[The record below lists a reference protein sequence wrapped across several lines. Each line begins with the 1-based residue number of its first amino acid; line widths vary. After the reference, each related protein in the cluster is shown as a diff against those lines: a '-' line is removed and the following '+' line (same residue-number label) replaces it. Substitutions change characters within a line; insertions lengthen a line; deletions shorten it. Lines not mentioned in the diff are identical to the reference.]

1 MTMFRRLYNL
11 RSRISAQLTIAIM
24 GAVAMTVISGM
35 VGWYSFDRVAD
46 AQRHVSEGTVPAIA
60 AAFGIAQQSGALA
73 AAAPKLA
80 AASTQLDLTYAG
92 FEIQQNREQFARQ
105 LQLLEEL
112 GGDEE
117 HFQPIRTQGR
127 ALVSTIVDIE
137 DLMWNLFAF
146 EASRQRL
153 RDRMAVLSR
162 EFNHFLVPA
171 IDDQLFFAM
180 TGYRVLGEVPVVRT
194 HAFTDREI
202 LRYRTLSEVHSGTTV
217 AFEILATVFNT
228 SSITLLEP
236 LRERFES
243 VRRGIHNNI
252 NTLPGGEERQLL
264 ENLFTEMDRL
274 GSGEG
279 SGFDIRQ
286 RELEA
291 ETELQEILELNQSLA
306 LNLVNNVEKLVSVA
320 EDAAIDA
327 TAASADAILTGR
339 NLLIGISLASFVGAA
354 LISWLYVG
362 RGLIRRL
369 SLLSDRMR
377 VMAQGDLEKKI
388 EVRGND
394 EIAEMSSALEV
405 FRQHALEV
413 QRLNLVEKMA
423 NELKAKNELIETA
436 LNDLEKAQ
444 DQIVMREKLAALGEL
459 TAGVAHEIRNPLN
472 FIKNFAE
479 GSTELLEEMMEEV
492 EALLADIEENEET
505 KERRGLVQEI
515 ADDLVENTRLI
526 RQHGTRADSIVQSM
540 LMMGRGSGERQPAAI
555 NPLVDEHA
563 RLAYHSARATDTNFQ
578 AELVFELDPEVP
590 EMNIIPQDIG
600 RVFLNL
606 IGNACYAADD
616 RRRQMREA
624 DPSARFDPVIR
635 ISTKKLEDGVE
646 VSIRDNGTGIPDDV
660 IDKIFN
666 PFFTTKPTDQG
677 TGLGL
682 AMSNDII
689 REHGGTITVDSE
701 PDSYT
706 EFTVHLPFDTTP
718 TASDSSPAPLD

>member
-1 MTMFRRLYNL
+1 MTVLRRLYNM
-11 RSRISAQLTIAIM
+11 RSRISTQLTIAIA
-24 GAVAMTVISGM
+24 GAVTMTLISGM

-46 AQRHVSEGTVPAIA
+46 AQRHVNEGAVPAIA
-60 AAFGIAQQSGALA
+60 VAFGIAQQSGALA
-73 AAAPKLA
+73 AAAPKLT
-80 AASTQLDLTYAG
+80 ASGTQLDLTYTG
-92 FEIQQNREQFARQ
+92 FEVQQNRDEFARQ

-112 GGDEE
+112 GGDDE
-117 HFQPIRTQGR
+117 HFATIRTQGH

-137 DLMWNLFAF
+137 DLMWDLIAL

-153 RDRMAVLSR
+153 RDRMAALSR
-162 EFNHFLVPA
+162 ELNHFLIPA
-171 IDDQLFFAM
+171 IDDQLFYAM
-180 TGYRVLGEVPVVRT
+180 TGYRSLDDVPATRT
-194 HAFTDREI
+194 HDFTDREI
-202 LRYRTLSEVHSGTTV
+202 LRYRVLSEIHSGTKV

-228 SSITLLEP
+228 SGIILLEP
-236 LRERFES
+236 LKERFEA
-243 VRRGIHNNI
+243 VRRGIHNNLS
-252 NTLPGGEERQLL
+252 TLPDGEQRRHL
-264 ENLFTEMDRL
+264 EVHFEEMDRL

-279 SGFDIRQ
+279 SSFDIRQ
-286 RELEA
+286 RELESEA
-291 ETELQEILELNQSLA
+291 ELQRTLELNQSLA
-306 LNLVNNVEKLVSVA
+306 LNLVNNVERLVSGA

-327 TAASADAILTGR
+327 TVASEDAILTGR
-339 NLLIGISLASFVGAA
+339 NLLIGISLASIVGAV
-354 LISWLYVG
+354 LISWLYIG

-369 SLLSDRMR
+369 SRLSERMR
-377 VMAQGDLEKKI
+377 VMAKGGLEEKI

-423 NELKAKNELIETA
+423 NELRAKNELIETA
-436 LNDLEKAQ
+436 LTDLEKAQ

-479 GSTELLEEMMEEV
+479 GSTELLEEMVEEIDT
-492 EALLADIEENEET
+492 LLADIEENEQT
-505 KERRGLVQEI
+505 KERRALVREI
-515 ADDLVENTRLI
+515 TDDLVENTRLI
-526 RQHGTRADSIVQSM
+526 RQHGTRADSIVQNM

-555 NPLVDEHA
+555 NALVDEHA
-563 RLAYHSARATDTNFQ
+563 RLAYHSARATDTTFQ
-578 AELVFELDPEVP
+578 AELVFELDPEIP
-590 EMNIIPQDIG
+590 EMSLIPQDVG

-616 RRRQMREA
+616 RRRTLRET
-624 DPSARFDPVIR
+624 DPSTRFNPVIR
-635 ISTKKLEDGVE
+635 ISTRKLDDGVE
-646 VSIRDNGTGIPDDV
+646 ISVRDNGSGIPDDV

-682 AMSNDII
+682 AMSNDIV

-701 PDSYT
+701 PGTYT
-706 EFTVHLPFDTTP
+706 EFTVYLPFDTTP
-718 TASDSSPAPLD
+718 VPRD

>member
-1 MTMFRRLYNL
+1 MTMFRRIYNL
-11 RSRISAQLTIAIM
+11 RSRISTQLTIAIT

-46 AQRHVSEGTVPAIA
+46 AQRHVNEGTVPAIA

-73 AAAPKLA
+73 AAAPKITA
-80 AASTQLDLTYAG
+80 AGTQLDLTYTG
-92 FEIQQNREQFARQ
+92 FEVQESRDEFARQ
-105 LQLLEEL
+105 LRSLEEL
-112 GGDEE
+112 GGDDEL
-117 HFQPIRTQGR
+117 FQPIRTQGD
-127 ALVSTIVDIE
+127 ALVSTIADIE
-137 DLMWNLFAF
+137 NLKWNLFAL
-146 EASRQRL
+146 EASRMQL
-153 RDRMAVLSR
+153 GDRMATLSR
-162 EFNHFLVPA
+162 ELNHFLIPA
-171 IDDQLFFAM
+171 IDDQLFYAM
-180 TGYRVLGEVPVVRT
+180 TGYRVLGDVPVSRT
-194 HAFTDREI
+194 DIFTDREI
-202 LRYRTLSEVHSGTTV
+202 LRYRVLSEVHSGTKV

-236 LRERFES
+236 LRERFEA
-243 VRRGIHNNI
+243 VRRGIDNNL
-252 NTLPGGEERQLL
+252 NTLPDGEQRQHL
-264 ENLFTEMDRL
+264 ESLFNKMDQL
-274 GSGEG
+274 GSGED
-279 SGFDIRQ
+279 SSFDIRQ

-291 ETELQEILELNQSLA
+291 ETELQSILELNQSLA

-320 EDAAIDA
+320 EDAAIEA
-327 TAASADAILTGR
+327 TAASEDAILTGR
-339 NLLIGISLASFVGAA
+339 NLLIGISVASIVGAA
-354 LISWLYVG
+354 LISWLYIG

-369 SLLSDRMR
+369 SRLSERMR
-377 VMAQGDLEKKI
+377 VMAKGDLEEEI

-423 NELKAKNELIETA
+423 DELKAKNELIETA
-436 LNDLEKAQ
+436 LTDLEKAQ

-479 GSTELLEEMMEEV
+479 GSTELLEEMVEEI
-492 EALLADIEENEET
+492 EALLADIEENEQT
-505 KERRGLVQEI
+505 KERHALVREI
-515 ADDLVENTRLI
+515 TDDLVENTRLI

-540 LMMGRGSGERQPAAI
+540 LMMGRGSGERQPAEL

-578 AELVFELDPEVP
+578 AELVFELDPEIP

-616 RRRQMREA
+616 RRRKLRET

-635 ISTKKLEDGVE
+635 ISTRKLENGVE
-646 VSIRDNGTGIPDDV
+646 VSVRDNGSGIPDDV

-701 PDSYT
+701 PDTYT
-706 EFTVHLPFDTTP
+706 EFIVRLPFDTTP
-718 TASDSSPAPLD
+718 ATSDSSPGD

>member
-1 MTMFRRLYNL
+1 MFRRLYNL

-24 GAVAMTVISGM
+24 GAVTLTVISGM

-46 AQRHVSEGTVPAIA
+46 AQRHVSEETVPAIA
-60 AAFGIAQQSGALA
+60 AAFGIAQHSGALA
-73 AAAPKLA
+73 AAAPKLTSA
-80 AASTQLDLTYAG
+80 GTQLDLTYTG
-92 FEIQQNREQFARQ
+92 FEVQQNRDEFARQ

-112 GGDEE
+112 GGDDE
-117 HFQPIRTQGR
+117 HFQPIRSQSR
-127 ALVSTIVDIE
+127 DLVSTIVDIE
-137 DLMWNLFAF
+137 NLMWNLFAL
-146 EASRQRL
+146 EASRLRL
-153 RDRMAVLSR
+153 TDRMAALSR
-162 EFNHFLVPA
+162 ELNHFLIPA
-171 IDDQLFFAM
+171 IDDQLFYAM
-180 TGYRVLGEVPVVRT
+180 TGYRSLDEVPMSRT
-194 HAFTDREI
+194 HTFTDREI
-202 LRYRTLSEVHSGTTV
+202 LRYRVLSEIHAGTKV

-236 LRERFES
+236 LKERFEA
-243 VRRGIHNNI
+243 VRRGIQHNL
-252 NTLPGGEERQLL
+252 NTLPEGDQRQQL
-264 ENLFTEMDRL
+264 ENLFNDMDRL

-279 SGFDIRQ
+279 SSFDIRQ

-291 ETELQEILELNQSLA
+291 ETELQSILELNQSLA
-306 LNLVNNVEKLVSVA
+306 LNLVNNVERLVSEA

-327 TAASADAILTGR
+327 TEASADAILTGR
-339 NLLIGISLASFVGAA
+339 NLLIGISLVSVVGAA
-354 LISWLYVG
+354 LISWLYIG

-369 SLLSDRMR
+369 SRLSERMR
-377 VMAQGDLEKKI
+377 VMAKGDLEEEI
-388 EVRGND
+388 EVRGSD

-436 LNDLEKAQ
+436 LTDLEKAQ

-479 GSTELLEEMMEEV
+479 GSTELLEEMVEEI
-492 EALLADIEENEET
+492 EALLADIEENDET
-505 KERRGLVQEI
+505 KERHALVQEI
-515 ADDLVENTRLI
+515 VDDLVENTRLI

-616 RRRQMREA
+616 RRRKVREA
-624 DPSARFDPVIR
+624 DPSARFDPVIK

-646 VSIRDNGTGIPDDV
+646 ISVHDNGSGIPDDV

-689 REHGGTITVDSE
+689 REHGGTISVDSE
-701 PDSYT
+701 PDTYT

-718 TASDSSPAPLD
+718 ATGETPAAPLD

>member
-1 MTMFRRLYNL
+1 MFRRLYDL

-24 GAVAMTVISGM
+24 GAVTLTVISGM

-46 AQRHVSEGTVPAIA
+46 AQRHVSEETVPAIA
-60 AAFGIAQQSGALA
+60 AAFGIAQHSGALA
-73 AAAPKLA
+73 AAAPKLTSA
-80 AASTQLDLTYAG
+80 GTQLDLTYTG
-92 FEIQQNREQFARQ
+92 FEVQQSRDEFARQ
-105 LQLLEEL
+105 LRLLEEL
-112 GGDEE
+112 GGDDEQ
-117 HFQPIRTQGR
+117 FQPIRSQSR
-127 ALVSTIVDIE
+127 DLVSTIVDIE
-137 DLMWNLFAF
+137 NLMWNLFAL
-146 EASRQRL
+146 EASRLRL
-153 RDRMAVLSR
+153 TDQMAVLSR
-162 EFNHFLVPA
+162 ELNHFLIPA
-171 IDDQLFFAM
+171 IDDQLFYAM
-180 TGYRVLGEVPVVRT
+180 TGYRALDEAPMSRT
-194 HAFTDREI
+194 HTFTDHEI
-202 LRYRTLSEVHSGTTV
+202 LRYRVLSEIHSGTKV

-236 LRERFES
+236 LKERFEA
-243 VRRGIHNNI
+243 VRRGIQHNL
-252 NTLPGGEERQLL
+252 NTLPDGDQRQQL
-264 ENLFTEMDRL
+264 ESLFNAMDRL
-274 GSGEG
+274 GSGED
-279 SGFDIRQ
+279 SSFDIRQ
-286 RELEA
+286 RELKA
-291 ETELQEILELNQSLA
+291 ETELQRILELNQSLA
-306 LNLVNNVEKLVSVA
+306 LNLVSNVEKLVSEA
-320 EDAAIDA
+320 EGAAIDA
-327 TAASADAILTGR
+327 TEASEDAILTGR
-339 NLLIGISLASFVGAA
+339 NLLIGISLVSVVGAA
-354 LISWLYVG
+354 LISWLYIG

-369 SLLSDRMR
+369 SRLSERMR
-377 VMAQGDLEKKI
+377 VMAKGDLEEEI
-388 EVRGND
+388 EVRGSD

-423 NELKAKNELIETA
+423 NELQAKNELIETA
-436 LNDLEKAQ
+436 LTDLEKAQ

-479 GSTELLEEMMEEV
+479 GSTELLEEMVEEI
-492 EALLADIEENEET
+492 EALLADIDENEET
-505 KERRGLVQEI
+505 KERHALVREI
-515 ADDLVENTRLI
+515 TDDLVENTRLI

-540 LMMGRGSGERQPAAI
+540 LMMGRGSGERQPYAI

-616 RRRQMREA
+616 RRRKIRDA

-646 VSIRDNGTGIPDDV
+646 ISVHDNGSGIPDDV

-682 AMSNDII
+682 AMSNDIV
-689 REHGGTITVDSE
+689 RQHGGTITVDSE
-701 PDSYT
+701 PDTYT

-718 TASDSSPAPLD
+718 AASEASPAPLG

>member
-11 RSRISAQLTIAIM
+11 RSRISAQLTIAIT
-24 GAVAMTVISGM
+24 GAVTLTVISGM

-46 AQRHVSEGTVPAIA
+46 AQRRVNEGTVPAIA

-73 AAAPKLA
+73 AAAPKLTA
-80 AASTQLDLTYAG
+80 AGTQLDLTYTG
-92 FEIQQNREQFARQ
+92 FEVQQSRDEFARQ
-105 LQLLEEL
+105 LRMLEEL

-137 DLMWNLFAF
+137 DLMWNLFAL
-146 EASRQRL
+146 EASRLRL
-153 RDRMAVLSR
+153 GDRMAALSR
-162 EFNHFLVPA
+162 ELNHFLIPA
-171 IDDQLFFAM
+171 IDDQLFYAM
-180 TGYRVLGEVPVVRT
+180 TGYRFLGEVPESRT
-194 HAFTDREI
+194 HTFTDREI
-202 LRYRTLSEVHSGTTV
+202 LRYRVLSEVHSGTKV
-217 AFEILATVFNT
+217 AFEVLATVFNT
-228 SSITLLEP
+228 SSIALLEP
-236 LRERFES
+236 LRERFEA
-243 VRRGIHNNI
+243 VRRGIRNNL
-252 NTLPGGEERQLL
+252 NTLPDGEQRQLL
-264 ENLFTEMDRL
+264 AGLFDEMDRL

-279 SGFDIRQ
+279 SSFDIRQ

-291 ETELQEILELNQSLA
+291 ETELQSILELNQSLA

-320 EDAAIDA
+320 EDAAIEA
-327 TAASADAILTGR
+327 TAASEDAILTGR
-339 NLLIGISLASFVGAA
+339 NLLIGISLAGIVGAA
-354 LISWLYVG
+354 LISWLYIG

-369 SLLSDRMR
+369 SRLSERMR
-377 VMAQGDLEKKI
+377 VMAKGDLEQEI
-388 EVRGND
+388 EVRGSD

-436 LNDLEKAQ
+436 LTDLEKAQ

-479 GSTELLEEMMEEV
+479 GSTELLEEMVEEI
-492 EALLADIEENEET
+492 EELLADIEEDEET
-505 KERRGLVQEI
+505 KERHALVREI

-540 LMMGRGSGERQPAAI
+540 LMMGRGSGERQPSAI

-616 RRRQMREA
+616 RRRKMREA

-635 ISTKKLEDGVE
+635 ISTRKLEDGV
-646 VSIRDNGTGIPDDV
+646 VVAVRDNGTGIPDDV

-701 PDSYT
+701 PDTYT
-706 EFTVHLPFDTTP
+706 EFTVHIPFDTTP
-718 TASDSSPAPLD
+718 VTSESSPAPRD

>member
-46 AQRHVSEGTVPAIA
+46 AQRRVSEGTVPAIA

-146 EASRQRL
+146 EASRQHL

-171 IDDQLFFAM
+171 IDDQLFYAM

-236 LRERFES
+236 LRERFEA

-252 NTLPGGEERQLL
+252 NTLPDGEERQLL
-264 ENLFTEMDRL
+264 ESLFTEMDRL

-320 EDAAIDA
+320 EDAAINA
-327 TAASADAILTGR
+327 TAASEDAILTGR
-339 NLLIGISLASFVGAA
+339 NFLIGISLASFVGAA

-369 SLLSDRMR
+369 SLLSDHMR
-377 VMAQGDLEKKI
+377 VMAKGDLEREI
-388 EVRGND
+388 EVRGSD

-479 GSTELLEEMMEEV
+479 GSTELLEEMMEEI
-492 EALLADIEENEET
+492 EALLAEIEENEET
-505 KERRGLVQEI
+505 KERRSLVQEI
-515 ADDLVENTRLI
+515 VDDLVENTRLI

-590 EMNIIPQDIG
+590 EMHIIPQDIG

-616 RRRQMREA
+616 RRRKVREA

-635 ISTKKLEDGVE
+635 ISTKKLDDGVE
-646 VSIRDNGTGIPDDV
+646 ISIRDNGTGIPDDV
-660 IDKIFN
+660 IGKIFN

-689 REHGGTITVDSE
+689 REHGGTISVDSE

-718 TASDSSPAPLD
+718 TTNDSSPARTE

>member
-1 MTMFRRLYNL
+1 MFRRLYNL

-24 GAVAMTVISGM
+24 GAVTLTVISGM

-46 AQRHVSEGTVPAIA
+46 AQRHVSEETVPAIA
-60 AAFGIAQQSGALA
+60 AAFGIAQHSGALA
-73 AAAPKLA
+73 AAAPKLT
-80 AASTQLDLTYAG
+80 AASTQLDLTYTG
-92 FEIQQNREQFARQ
+92 FEVQQNRDEFARQ
-105 LQLLEEL
+105 LRLLEEL
-112 GGDEE
+112 GGDDE
-117 HFQPIRTQGR
+117 HFQPIRSQSR
-127 ALVSTIVDIE
+127 DLVSTIVDIE
-137 DLMWNLFAF
+137 NLMWNLFAL
-146 EASRQRL
+146 EASRLRL
-153 RDRMAVLSR
+153 TDRMAALSR
-162 EFNHFLVPA
+162 ELNHFLIPA
-171 IDDQLFFAM
+171 IDDQLFYAM
-180 TGYRVLGEVPVVRT
+180 TGYRSLDEVPMSRT
-194 HAFTDREI
+194 HTFTDREI
-202 LRYRTLSEVHSGTTV
+202 LRYRVLSEIHSGTKV

-236 LRERFES
+236 LKERFEA
-243 VRRGIHNNI
+243 VRRGIQHNL
-252 NTLPGGEERQLL
+252 NTLPDGDQRQQL
-264 ENLFTEMDRL
+264 EGLFNDMDRL

-279 SGFDIRQ
+279 SSFDIRQ

-291 ETELQEILELNQSLA
+291 ETELQSILELNQSLA
-306 LNLVNNVEKLVSVA
+306 LNLVNNVEILVSEA

-327 TAASADAILTGR
+327 TEASEDAILTGR
-339 NLLIGISLASFVGAA
+339 NLLIGISLVSIVGAA
-354 LISWLYVG
+354 LISWLYIG

-369 SLLSDRMR
+369 SRLSERMR
-377 VMAQGDLEKKI
+377 VMAKGDLEQEI
-388 EVRGND
+388 EVRGSD

-436 LNDLEKAQ
+436 LTDLEKAQ

-479 GSTELLEEMMEEV
+479 GSTELLEEMVEEM
-492 EALLADIEENEET
+492 EALLADIDENEET
-505 KERRGLVQEI
+505 KERHALVREI

-540 LMMGRGSGERQPAAI
+540 LMMGRGSGERQPYAI

-616 RRRQMREA
+616 RRRKMREA

-646 VSIRDNGTGIPDDV
+646 ISVHDNGSGIPDDV

-682 AMSNDII
+682 AMSNDIV
-689 REHGGTITVDSE
+689 RQHGGTITVDSE
-701 PDSYT
+701 PDTYT

-718 TASDSSPAPLD
+718 ASGEPSPAPLN